1 MVFLER
7 ISFWVARVTGVVA
20 TVMAAM
26 LVGSLLI
33 SIFFRYVIG
42 SALSWPEE
50 ISLILFVWIVLLTG
64 SMGVRQDFH
73 VRLTI
78 FVSKL
83 PKTPRI
89 ILERIVLVLIAA
101 FGWLLMYS
109 GYDLIE
115 RTAENLTPTLRL
127 PLDWINYSA
136 PVCGA
141 MILLHSLTRL
151 IAPEIKGDQD
161 E

>member
-26 LVGSLLI
+26 LVGSLII

-151 IAPEIKGDQD
+151 VAPEIKGDQD